1 MHEAAA
7 SSSDPM
13 GQSVPSP
20 RNRRLLAGRGRYVA
34 DLNFPA
40 CLHAAFVR
48 SPWGRARIAAI
59 DSEAA
64 RAMPGVEAVLTG
76 ADIAAVCKGYR
87 GATAAFPA
95 LRAPLQHP
103 LALDTAMWNGEP
115 VVMVIA
121 DTRAH
126 AEDACAMVQVH
137 WDVLTALT
145 DPRAAIDAPAIHDE
159 LPDNRVLHLDQ
170 RSGDVAAVF
179 ASAAHVVECEF
190 GFNRHTGVPMETRGL
205 VADFEP
211 FERRM
216 TVHISHQC
224 PHQMQEEFAHLLGL
238 DAHHV
243 RVMCPDVGGAFGIKQ
258 QLYGDELAVCAAAV
272 LLGRTVRFI
281 ADRNES
287 MLSDIQAREHQVKGR
302 LAVSAEGKLLAFDVV
317 DLYAIGPYSQYPR
330 SSLGEPRAIMGLCGA
345 PYRFDAFAASADI
358 VFQNKGMAGHY
369 RGVGHPLAC
378 AVTEALVDEAARAC
392 GIDPI
397 DMRRRNFLQPDDFPH
412 VAPTGTRFER
422 LAFTQSL
429 AALEREV
436 DLPALRA
443 SIAQARAEGRLQ
455 GLGIAAFVEQTS
467 RGPWFYGQGEQAVSS
482 RDGCTLR
489 LEPSGVFRCI
499 SSVTEQGQGTEMGV
513 RQVVAHGLGVALDRV
528 DVLTG
533 DTAMTAHGGGTWGS
547 RGMAIGGQA
556 AYEAAITLRREILQL
571 AGILLKVD
579 SELLDLCN
587 DGIVYREGGASV
599 ANGHHMAAPG
609 ASTPDAT
616 VAPAL
621 TLRALAE
628 AAHFRPYEF
637 GGIQPL
643 LVASTMYGPLK
654 QPFRCGTG
662 IQVSHI
668 EVDAGTGQIRLLRH
682 IVVHEAGRV
691 VNPTLVNEQVRGG
704 AAQGLGA
711 ALMEECAY
719 DEQGRAKATSLN
731 SYDLPMAVDLPDI
744 ELIHADSPAF
754 TDDGLG
760 IVGVGEAGTVGAAA
774 AVMNALND
782 ALAAAG
788 VDRVYTM
795 PLTPQRVLKALHAW

>member
-1 MHEAAA
+1 MHDTTDKPTPAGTHDHTHDHTHAAG
-7 SSSDPM
+7 DVL
-13 GQSVPSP
+13 GQGLSSP

-34 DLNFPA
+34 DLPFPA
-40 CLHAAFVR
+40 SLHAAFLR
-48 SPWGRARIAAI
+48 SPWGHARIVSI
-59 DSEAA
+59 DVEAA

-76 ADIAAVCKGYR
+76 TDIARICKGYR
-87 GATAAFPA
+87 GATAAFPD

-103 LALDTAMWNGEP
+103 LALNTAMWHGEP
-115 VVMVIA
+115 VVVVIA
-121 DTRAH
+121 DSRAR
-126 AEDACAMVQVH
+126 AEDACARVVVV
-137 WDVLTALT
+137 WDEQPALT
-145 DPRAAIDAPAIHDE
+145 DPQAALAAPPIHAD
-159 LPDNRVLHLDQ
+159 LTSNLVLHLDQ
-170 RSGDVAAVF
+170 QSGQPDTVF
-179 ASAAHVVECEF
+179 ATAAHVVACEF
-190 GFNRHTGVPMETRGL
+190 GFNRHTGVPLETRGL
-205 VADFEP
+205 VAEFEP
-211 FERRM
+211 NERRL
-216 TVHISHQC
+216 TVHLSHQC
-224 PHQMQEEFAHLLGL
+224 PHQMQEEYAHLLGL
-238 DAHHV
+238 EAHRV
-243 RVMCPDVGGAFGIKQ
+243 RVICPDVGGAFGIKQ

-272 LLGRTVRFI
+272 LLGCTVRFI

-287 MLSDIQAREHQVKGR
+287 MLSDIQAREHRVAGK
-302 LAVSAEGKLLAFDVV
+302 LAVDADGKLLAFQVQ

-378 AVTEALVDEAARAC
+378 AVTEALIDEAARAC
-392 GIDPI
+392 GIDPVE
-397 DMRRRNFLQPDDFPH
+397 MRRRNFLQPSDFPH

-429 AALEREV
+429 AALERDV
-436 DLPALRA
+436 DLPALRE
-443 SIAQARAEGRLQ
+443 SIASARASGRIQ

-489 LEPSGVFRCI
+489 LEPSGNFRCI

-513 RQVVAHGLGVALDRV
+513 RQVVAHGLGVAPDRV

-533 DTAMTAHGGGTWGS
+533 DTAVTSHGGGTWGS

-556 AYEAAITLRREILQL
+556 AFDAALALRKEILEL
-571 AGILLKVD
+571 AAILLKTD
-579 SELLDLCN
+579 AGMLDIRNESIVNVN
-587 DGIVYREGGASV
+587 DG
-599 ANGHHMAAPG
+599 APRL
-609 ASTPDAT
+609 A
-616 VAPAL
+616 
-621 TLRALAE
+621 LRALAE

-637 GGIQPL
+637 GGLQPQ
-643 LVASTMYGPLK
+643 LVASTTYGPLK

-662 IQVSHI
+662 IQLSHI
-668 EVDAGTGQIRLLRH
+668 DVDPGTGQIRLLRH

-691 VNPTLVNEQVRGG
+691 VNPVLVNEQVRGG
-704 AAQGLGA
+704 VAQGLGA

-719 DEQGRAKATSLN
+719 DARGRSLASSLA
-731 SYDLPMAVDLPDI
+731 SYDMPMAADLPDI
-744 ELIHADSPAF
+744 ELIHADGPAF

-782 ALAAAG
+782 ALASAG
-788 VDRVYTM
+788 GGRVYTL
-795 PLTPQRVLKALHAW
+795 PLTPERVLRALGAL